1 MAVAATVAATTATTS
16 CRDPVATAAS
26 CGGSLAAV
34 ALSTA
39 RSALDERRLMGT
51 DASNLSALAGARA
64 GTVSATLRTR
74 RQETELQPFET
85 GTPGGATTYLKV
97 EKPRFLFLEGS
108 AGAAV
113 APVVATAALPDAS
126 ATCAGASAVGAAS
139 STDRPAAG
147 ASAPAT
153 GVCSSAVSAALGEGG
168 EGFHLSGGA
177 APHCSPLLPPLPTM
191 SSPGSPRERV
201 PAARAAGTPRPAVP
215 SAPATGSSSPSCA
228 PPAPTPIAAPR
239 ARPLGLGAWAGQTAG
254 HPRSPSAY
262 GTRQGHTNMSRGTKR
277 KGEVDLPTEHR

>member
-126 ATCAGASAVGAAS
+126 ATCVGASAVGAAS

-147 ASAPAT
+147 ASAPTT
-153 GVCSSAVSAALGEGG
+153 GACPSAAHGDRGG
-168 EGFHLSGGA
+168 GFHLSRGA
-177 APHCSPLLPPLPTM
+177 HPHRSLLPPPRPMM
-191 SSPGSPRERV
+191 SSSESRGERV
-201 PAARAAGTPRPAVP
+201 PAARAAGTPRPV
-215 SAPATGSSSPSCA
+215 APGAPGAGFSSPSCA
-228 PPAPTPIAAPR
+228 SPSLAPATARRGRPPEHGSSVDPTVKR
-239 ARPLGLGAWAGQTAG
+239 
-254 HPRSPSAY
+254 PRSPPAIDI
-262 GTRQGHTNMSRGTKR
+262 H
-277 KGEVDLPTEHR
+277 